1 MTVQGLISNS
11 QDTSAFYLG
20 NIYEVLA
27 DPNATRPSPVA
38 KPPPF
43 SPPRYVVWVNSL
55 WFLSLVISL
64 TCALL
69 ATSLHQW
76 SRRYIRVAQLERCS
90 PEKRARMRAFFAE
103 GVDKMHIPWAVEG
116 LPMLLH
122 LSVFLFFGGLVIFL
136 FDVNHAVFSSVIWW
150 IGLFSIVY
158 GLITVMPIL
167 RHDSPYYAPL
177 SRSAWFLYAGMNYVL
192 FKVLASKSPKSG
204 VFVPGQRFSILKDC
218 YRGWMLG
225 GVEKA
230 AEETMSE
237 QSSAMDIRI
246 FDWTIGVLGED
257 DSLEKF
263 FEAIPGLF
271 SSKMVKSLES
281 DFSEDILNRFW
292 SALDGFMNRT
302 LSSNSVIESVKAR
315 RIIICRDIMNTIPY
329 PITPLYDAF
338 VDIVEQTP
346 EFIKR
351 LQAMVRWRAHVL
363 ESTFDALVEEGA
375 WETFFEAVP
384 GIFSL
389 KLGKLLEGHLSDEFW
404 TKFKQGLN
412 QFLDRTLSRGSVSE
426 SVRNRRL
433 VICLNAA
440 HAALGFDGASQIL
453 WGIASWPGPMRSIE
467 MALSLRNWNSWS
479 EKRFTPY
486 VQRIVAQVVVD
497 ARERDDRWISLV
509 EAEFAIS
516 GRDLRSYIARGDN
529 VLLFV
534 LIHVTRQAF
543 NTGSSTPFV
552 LSSLSEFN
560 TCDTLPTLQHDFCAL
575 WNDILFKARD
585 QEAGNAYVKILREIR
600 RPYIDLHLGTDVAP
614 KFPAA
619 THYFHPV
626 LVNPWSYRY
635 CNIASHRQELSV
647 YASPHIFP
655 SLTDQSQAEEAGSI
669 VEPPSSADYTPDPN
683 HTQGFTPLLLTT
695 NSVHITHATSSTSI
709 PESTGDPDRV
719 VPGEASRNPCQSAP
733 SSAEIAATNFVRSD
747 DPPRQIHIDE
757 PGETY
762 QFPVVPSLPFQHPDL
777 FLATVNPPTG
787 PDQASSF
794 RPSGFVPDPGDGP
807 DALQDAIPFAT
818 QSHPFPSLS
827 LPSPTIVASDSL
839 SPLIPP
845 PTFSSGMTTAELPLF
860 VDSSPMQPDHPP
872 HALQSLSPSP
882 TTSSSPQVT
891 SRIVTSN
898 PHDDSYDL
906 DPPIPMTL
914 LPHLN

>member
-1 MTVQGLISNS
+1 MSQPAIQQEDLEGGNVRVDDQLSPQSKPDQPSQGESSFGDSSGPFFSIYSKVADDEDKKMVERWQKDADGILIFTGLFSASVAALLSVTVQGLIPNS

-351 LQAMVRWRAHVL
+351 LQAMKAH
-363 ESTFDALVEEGA
+363 G
-375 WETFFEAVP
+375 
-384 GIFSL
+384 
-389 KLGKLLEGHLSDEFW
+389 
-404 TKFKQGLN
+404 
-412 QFLDRTLSRGSVSE
+412 
-426 SVRNRRL
+426 
-433 VICLNAA
+433 
-440 HAALGFDGASQIL
+440 
-453 WGIASWPGPMRSIE
+453 
-467 MALSLRNWNSWS
+467 
-479 EKRFTPY
+479 KRF
-486 VQRIVAQVVVD
+486 
-497 ARERDDRWISLV
+497 SK
-509 EAEFAIS
+509 
-516 GRDLRSYIARGDN
+516 
-529 VLLFV
+529 
-534 LIHVTRQAF
+534 
-543 NTGSSTPFV
+543 PF
-552 LSSLSEFN
+552 L
-560 TCDTLPTLQHDFCAL
+560 A
-575 WNDILFKARD
+575 
-585 QEAGNAYVKILREIR
+585 
-600 RPYIDLHLGTDVAP
+600 
-614 KFPAA
+614 
-619 THYFHPV
+619 
-626 LVNPWSYRY
+626 
-635 CNIASHRQELSV
+635 
-647 YASPHIFP
+647 
-655 SLTDQSQAEEAGSI
+655 
-669 VEPPSSADYTPDPN
+669 SSA
-683 HTQGFTPLLLTT
+683 
-695 NSVHITHATSSTSI
+695 
-709 PESTGDPDRV
+709 
-719 VPGEASRNPCQSAP
+719 
-733 SSAEIAATNFVRSD
+733 
-747 DPPRQIHIDE
+747 
-757 PGETY
+757 
-762 QFPVVPSLPFQHPDL
+762 
-777 FLATVNPPTG
+777 
-787 PDQASSF
+787 
-794 RPSGFVPDPGDGP
+794 
-807 DALQDAIPFAT
+807 
-818 QSHPFPSLS
+818 
-827 LPSPTIVASDSL
+827 
-839 SPLIPP
+839 
-845 PTFSSGMTTAELPLF
+845 
-860 VDSSPMQPDHPP
+860 
-872 HALQSLSPSP
+872 
-882 TTSSSPQVT
+882 
-891 SRIVTSN
+891 
-898 PHDDSYDL
+898 
-906 DPPIPMTL
+906 
-914 LPHLN
+914 